1 MVLTVVCARSSCRE
15 AVAREKRSKN
25 KRSKNQNDRIGHL
38 VNLIKFWS
46 IWFKDGCLQQGAAS
60 GCNRHRE
67 QNNRCTL
74 INRVKLYSVR
84 VRDITF
90 WHQSSLA
97 LLDIHSS
104 LLEYY
109 FRILNTERIS
119 PLPPPLFPT
128 RQIKRLGYRGA
139 WVRILN
145 TEETSTTLSTHAL
158 IAVEKLYNRREKRSK
173 YKFSETGNIYKWG
186 RHLLHGYR
194 YCTCWESH
202 GPVCRPF
209 YLGKLIDATIW
220 SCMIGCRTQYCTM
233 GQPHTVPCN
242 NRVPIEIVFCSM
254 RWGLTVRIRVCYI
267 FFWSSFIISDGRS
280 VVESVDC
287 CLLFKLSTQLEI
299 EVLQLL
305 HSIHFALTLIYPV
318 AT

>member
-1 MVLTVVCARSSCRE
+1 MCAFILQRSC
-15 AVAREKRSKN
+15 AREKRSK
-25 KRSKNQNDRIGHL
+25 KQNDRIGHL

-145 TEETSTTLSTHAL
+145 TEETSATLSTHANHSPNCVL
-158 IAVEKLYNRREKRSK
+158 RIHLAEKLYNRREKRSK
-173 YKFSETGNIYKWG
+173 YKFSETGNI
-186 RHLLHGYR
+186 
-194 YCTCWESH
+194 
-202 GPVCRPF
+202 
-209 YLGKLIDATIW
+209 
-220 SCMIGCRTQYCTM
+220 
-233 GQPHTVPCN
+233 
-242 NRVPIEIVFCSM
+242 
-254 RWGLTVRIRVCYI
+254 
-267 FFWSSFIISDGRS
+267 
-280 VVESVDC
+280 
-287 CLLFKLSTQLEI
+287 
-299 EVLQLL
+299 
-305 HSIHFALTLIYPV
+305 
-318 AT
+318 